1 MTSSNR
7 EIVEQVFQAS
17 AAKDWDRV
25 KSFLHEDI
33 LVTEAESLPYRGEFR
48 GPDAFIRLN
57 QQVFDTWDDTQ
68 QQTDHVLVDGDHVVI
83 LGHFA
88 GTGKK
93 TGQAF
98 SVPLAAVWRLED
110 GRVKEVRPFYFDTK
124 LMHDAHYGG

>member
-1 MTSSNR
+1 MHISTDT
-7 EIVEQVFQAS
+7 QVQAHLKDLGQVDADKFNILL
-17 AAKDWDRV
+17 AAR
-25 KSFLHEDI
+25 
-33 LVTEAESLPYRGEFR
+33 
-48 GPDAFIRLN
+48 

>member
-1 MTSSNR
+1 MLKTHFITI
-7 EIVEQVFQAS
+7 EFPYLYWC
-17 AAKDWDRV
+17 AK
-25 KSFLHEDI
+25 KIFLHRIDPQKCPEGSH
-33 LVTEAESLPYRGEFR
+33 LLHCSF
-48 GPDAFIRLN
+48 
-57 QQVFDTWDDTQ
+57 
-68 QQTDHVLVDGDHVVI
+68 